1 MMREFL
7 RRLHYLLHRR
17 RFDRELADEM
27 QAHREIAEGNHHH
40 EFGNSL
46 RLREESRD
54 AWGWTWIDRLFQ
66 DLRFSF
72 RVMLRS
78 PGFTLIAVLILAIG
92 IGVNVAAFG
101 FFNLVMF
108 KPLPVREPDT
118 LLRLHRWAPQSYAS
132 DMPYR
137 MMDFYRENSRTLSAV
152 LALDFGQLRIDDSA
166 DSSKTFFVT
175 SNFFT
180 DLGANAALGRLFRP
194 DTDEQPTGDPAVLL
208 SYDFWQQHYGGDP
221 SVVGRPIH
229 LNGKNATIVG
239 VVSEDF
245 SGLTFSSP
253 AIWLPLTAQPY
264 FVEGSKL
271 LTTLSGDSDGVDV
284 WGRMKPGVSA
294 KMVEEELRA
303 LAGQLRM
310 QYPNDVWEK
319 ETILTRP
326 GGYAQNAGGRTRS
339 TEIPRSLQS
348 QMAPIIAIVSTLA
361 LLILAVTCS
370 NLGSLLLARGVTR
383 QREIQIR
390 TAVGAGTSRLLRQ
403 LLTES
408 VLLGALGMAAG
419 LGVGSMVLQYLMIW
433 SGGPKW
439 LTLSPDWRVI
449 AFSLCVGLLAA
460 VLFGFTPALQV
471 ARQRHRANRTRQVL
485 IGTQVAASCVL
496 LIVAGLL
503 VRSLNHGIAL
513 NPGFD
518 YEHAIL
524 VDPGLARYGYSPST
538 ARAYLDDLQARLRAI
553 PGVESVSL
561 AATPPLGNRA
571 KTTFVE
577 KDGDALDVYVNP
589 IEPEFFRT
597 MQIPLLRG
605 RNLHRG
611 GENGVVVSESL
622 ARRLWPGEDPLSQ
635 YFEMGAD
642 KLPVVGVAGSARG
655 LALNNPDAVEIYTPI
670 GDSELVETAILVRIP
685 GSVEAMLPGVAAV
698 ASALDP
704 KVTPSIRPLKAAFEQ
719 KLDGTHKSA
728 LAVSVLGFTAL
739 FLACMGIVGA
749 VAYAVSQRTKEIGIR
764 MALGAKSIQILTVVL
779 RQLTMPVSIGLI
791 AGIGGAA
798 GLSRLLR
805 GELYGLSG
813 LDPVAYLAAV
823 MVFALTASC
832 AALVQARKALRVDP
846 IGALRQD

>member
-1 MMREFL
+1 MRELL
-7 RRLHYLLHRR
+7 RRIHYLLHRR

-27 QAHREIAEGNHHH
+27 QTHREIAESNRHHD
-40 EFGNSL
+40 FGNSL

-54 AWGWTWIDRLFQ
+54 AWGWTWIDRLLQ
-66 DLRFSF
+66 DLHFSV
-72 RVMLRS
+72 RVMMRS
-78 PGFTLIAVLILAIG
+78 PGFTLVAVLILAIG

-101 FFNLVMF
+101 FVNLVMF

-118 LLRLHRWAPQSYAS
+118 LLRLHRQAPQNYAS

-137 MMDFYRENSRTLSAV
+137 MMDFYREHSKTLSA
-152 LALDFGQLRIDDSA
+152 LLTLDFGQVRIDDSSDNFRA
-166 DSSKTFFVT
+166 FFVT

-180 DLGANAALGRLFRP
+180 DLGANVAFGRLFHP
-194 DTDEQPTGDPAVLL
+194 TMDEKATGDPAVLL
-208 SYDFWQQHYGGDP
+208 SHEFWQRHFGGDP
-221 SVVGRPIH
+221 SIVGKPIR

-239 VVSEDF
+239 VVAEDF

-253 AIWLPLTAQPY
+253 EIWLPLSTQPY

-271 LTTLSGDSDGVDV
+271 LTNLSGESDGVDV
-284 WGRMKPGVSA
+284 WGRMKPGISA
-294 KMVEEELRA
+294 NMVEDELRS
-303 LAGQLRM
+303 LAGQLRL

-319 ETILTRP
+319 ESILTRP

-339 TEIPRSLQS
+339 TDVPRSLQA
-348 QMAPIIAIVSTLA
+348 QMAPIIALVSTLA

-390 TAVGAGTSRLLRQ
+390 AAVGAGTSRLLRQ

-408 VLLGALGMAAG
+408 LVLGALGMAAG
-419 LGVGSMVLQYLMIW
+419 LAVGSVVLQSLLMW

-439 LTLSPDWRVI
+439 MRLTPDWRVI
-449 AFSLCVGLLAA
+449 AFAFGVGLLAA
-460 VLFGFTPALQV
+460 VLFGFTPAMQV
-471 ARQRHRANRTRQVL
+471 ARQRHRASRTRQFL

-518 YEHAIL
+518 YEHTVL
-524 VDPGLARYGYSPST
+524 VDPGLARYGYSGST
-538 ARAYLDDLQARLRAI
+538 ARAYLDDLQARLRSI

-561 AATPPLGNRA
+561 SATPPLGNRA
-571 KTTFVE
+571 KTTSVE
-577 KDGDALDVYVNP
+577 KNGDTLEVYVNP
-589 IEPEFFRT
+589 IEPAFFRT

-605 RNLHRG
+605 RNLHG
-611 GENGVVVSESL
+611 STDNGVVVSESL
-622 ARRLWPGEDPLSQ
+622 ARRLWPGEDPLTQ
-635 YFEMGAD
+635 YFEMGPD

-655 LALNNPDAVEIYTPI
+655 LALNNPDAVEIYTAI
-670 GDSELVETAILVRIP
+670 NESELVETAILVRIP
-685 GSVEAMLPGVAAV
+685 GSVDAVLPSAGSVAK
-698 ASALDP
+698 SLDP
-704 KVTPSIRPLKAAFEQ
+704 NVTPSIRPLKAAFER

-749 VAYAVSQRTKEIGIR
+749 VAYTVSQRTKEIGIR
-764 MALGAKSIQILTVVL
+764 MALGAKGIQILTVVL
-779 RQLTMPVSIGLI
+779 RQLTMPVSIGLV

-798 GLSRLLR
+798 GLSQLLR